1 MGRSVE
7 TLIMYACRHVFFNF
21 FPRCP
26 STLKRVT
33 DIDETRT
40 SSLSFKWRIYVI
52 GCLYI
57 LNWNFYLLLIYPLF
71 MHLVLKVSLVISF
84 GQMYRRILSFI
95 ISQVNRTFCKCPNYL
110 WTRSYD
116 FSLALSTEIFV
127 SDFPFFGRLINLE
140 VDGWPSIRNLIC
152 TRHPGGS

>member
-7 TLIMYACRHVFFNF
+7 TLIMYACHHVFFNF

-52 GCLYI
+52 SCLYI

-71 MHLVLKVSLVISF
+71 MHLLLKVSLVISF
-84 GQMYRRILSFI
+84 EQMHQRLLSFI
-95 ISQVNRTFCKCPNYL
+95 ISQVNPLT
-110 WTRSYD
+110 YD
-116 FSLALSTEIFV
+116 LRLRILGRKRKKSHAAFEPFARFV
-127 SDFPFFGRLINLE
+127 
-140 VDGWPSIRNLIC
+140 
-152 TRHPGGS
+152 